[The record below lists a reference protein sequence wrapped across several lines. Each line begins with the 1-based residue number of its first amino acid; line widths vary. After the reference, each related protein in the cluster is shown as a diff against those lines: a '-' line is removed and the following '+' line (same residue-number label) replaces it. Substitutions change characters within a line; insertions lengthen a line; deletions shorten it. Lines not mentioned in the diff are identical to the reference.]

1 MRLDAL
7 LVSLGHV
14 PTRAQAQA
22 AVLEGRVTIG
32 GVTARKSGQP
42 VDADADITV
51 APGHGYVGRGG
62 LKLAHALDT
71 FGLDVAGRRA
81 LDVGASTGGFT
92 DCMLKQGAEAVFS
105 VDVGYGLL
113 DWSLRGDPR
122 VHVME
127 RVNARSL
134 TREQIGMLC
143 DFASVDVSFISLRR
157 IFPALVRCLCGGAQ
171 AVALVK
177 PQFEA
182 ERGQVGKGGIVRE
195 PAIRGE
201 VIRRVR
207 DYAREAGLEPL
218 RVVPSPIRGA
228 DGNVEFLM
236 LLQKQER

>member
-1 MRLDAL
+1 MRLLEAL
-7 LVSLGHV
+7 L
-14 PTRAQAQA
+14 TRGLAHDEREARGLIMA
-22 AVLEGRVTIG
+22 GRVFIG
-32 GVTARKSGQP
+32 GERRDKPSFEV
-42 VDADADITV
+42 ADADVIDV
-51 APGHGYVGRGG
+51 IEDKKYVSRGG
-62 LKLAHALDT
+62 FKLERAVEAFQLDLR
-71 FGLDVAGRRA
+71 GKVCMDI
-81 LDVGASTGGFT
+81 GASTGGFT

-157 IFPALVRCLCGGAQ
+157 IFPALVRCLRGGAQ